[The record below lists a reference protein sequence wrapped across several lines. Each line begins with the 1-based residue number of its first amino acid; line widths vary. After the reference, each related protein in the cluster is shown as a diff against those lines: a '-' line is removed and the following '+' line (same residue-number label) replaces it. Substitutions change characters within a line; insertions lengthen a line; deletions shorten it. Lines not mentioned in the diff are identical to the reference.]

1 MNAQKTLN
9 WLVIN
14 AAILTYAERNAQYI
28 LTTTLPTISL
38 HEVMSV
44 LDMRCAS
51 SGSGNLMKNYIM
63 DYIQERKN
71 SVIKLSR
78 QDPTCKKDL
87 ETDPIFKFDKAV
99 YDPITSLF

>member
-1 MNAQKTLN
+1 
-9 WLVIN
+9 
-14 AAILTYAERNAQYI
+14 
-28 LTTTLPTISL
+28 
-38 HEVMSV
+38 
-44 LDMRCAS
+44 
-51 SGSGNLMKNYIM
+51 MKNYIM